1 MALSEKERRFR
12 LGTLRNSSLGGRR
25 GTAARCPIPGAADG
39 SRGRGSPSS
48 AASSRGAAAG
58 GVGRHLRVGSATAT
72 RPRAPRGAEPG
83 GSGAGRRIFSP
94 SAFFLFVFF
103 FPPSQ
108 RLERIPQSRN
118 PECWSGISANPEC
131 CKAVPADARGF
142 AGVSGSELGQVLKQT
157 CSEELGKLQQDMS
170 CFGHGGPWAHHP

>member
-1 MALSEKERRFR
+1 MPHPWSCGRLSGPGEPELSR
-12 LGTLRNSSLGGRR
+12 LH
-25 GTAARCPIPGAADG
+25 PG
-39 SRGRGSPSS
+39 SRCRRSRAAPAGGFRNCNGDPEPRGER
-48 AASSRGAAAG
+48 SRVAAG
-58 GVGRHLRVGSATAT
+58 RVG
-72 RPRAPRGAEPG
+72 G
-83 GSGAGRRIFSP
+83 
-94 SAFFLFVFF
+94 FFLRPPFFWFFFF

-142 AGVSGSELGQVLKQT
+142 AGVSGSELGQVLKRT